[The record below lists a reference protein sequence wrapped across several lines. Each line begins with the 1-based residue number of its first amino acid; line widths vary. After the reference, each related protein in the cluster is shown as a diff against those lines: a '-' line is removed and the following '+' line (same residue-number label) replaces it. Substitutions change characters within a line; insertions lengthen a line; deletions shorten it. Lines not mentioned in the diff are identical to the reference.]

1 MTVTGYRI
9 ILPRHW
15 VHLPM
20 AGDLRPR
27 LRVFVDDA
35 VSAVPRSVSPDQVGP
50 LRRSLE
56 ERLLRQVDAA
66 RRQGGRDLYLPGPSA
81 NGLLLGA
88 SIVVSETQLRDAGGE
103 GSDADVLALLAA
115 EGGRAI
121 ELDGTPWVRHEQTS
135 LAAQFEGAPVELPTR
150 RVTYTARR
158 PDGAH
163 RWMLVAFSCLGDADP
178 ISNATQA
185 VVELFDAIMGTWV
198 WARCTDP
205 AAVLPQTGLA

>member
-15 VHLPM
+15 VHLPVN
-20 AGDLRPR
+20 GDLRSR

-50 LRRSLE
+50 LRRNLE
-56 ERLLRQVDAA
+56 QQLIRQLEAA
-66 RRQGGRDLYLPGPSA
+66 RGQGGRDVYLPGPNA

-88 SIVVSETQLRDAGGE
+88 SIVVSETQLSDAEGE

-135 LAAQFEGAPVELPTR
+135 AAAQLDGEYVELPTR

-158 PDGAH
+158 PDEAH
-163 RWMLVAFSCLGDADP
+163 RWMLVAFSCLGDGDP
-178 ISNATQA
+178 TSNHTQA

-198 WARCTDP
+198 WAHDADP
-205 AAVLPQTGLA
+205 AAVLPHKELD